1 MHIYEKK
8 EIFYKKRI
16 TLQSYTYID
25 FNRLDL

>member
-16 TLQSYTYID
+16 TLQNYTYNSIIID
-25 FNRLDL
+25 L